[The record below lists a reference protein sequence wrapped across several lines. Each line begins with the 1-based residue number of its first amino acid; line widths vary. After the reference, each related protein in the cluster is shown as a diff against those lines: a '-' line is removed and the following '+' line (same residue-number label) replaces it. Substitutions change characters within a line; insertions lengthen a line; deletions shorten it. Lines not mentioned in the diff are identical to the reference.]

1 MTLFIASLVL
11 ALAVSALCSLL
22 EATLLS
28 LTPSQVAEL
37 ANRQP
42 KLGAVWQR
50 FKDNIERP
58 IAVILLINTAAHTI
72 GATMAGAQFELVFG
86 DAGVLWFSLIFT
98 YLMLQFTEILPKTLG
113 VLYSRRLA
121 PVIAL
126 PLELLVRLLSPVLWL
141 VHLINRPFEGQA
153 RAARP
158 TPTEEIAA
166 LAGLAR
172 LSRYISPHQE
182 RVIKG
187 VTQLSDK
194 RVRDVMVPFE
204 QIAFLSTSQRPSE
217 ALVAAHL
224 DPHTRF
230 PVSEDADRN
239 RILGYVNLKE
249 LMYLLHTDPTAAT
262 LRGIIRPVHFVT
274 VEQPAGELMQAFIEH
289 HEHMAIVQDG
299 DGKTV
304 GLVTFE
310 DVVEELVGELE
321 DEFDRL
327 PRYLHSLTGGVW
339 MVGGGLPVVELAQKT
354 GLELPEALQGSTS
367 AWLIRRLGRTPD
379 PNETVR
385 VAGADLTVRR
395 IRRGCVFEV
404 SISQTTTSSPTP

>member
-1 MTLFIASLVL
+1 MTLFIVSVVL
-11 ALAVSALCSLL
+11 ALAVSFLCSLL

-37 ANRQP
+37 TTRQP
-42 KLGAVWQR
+42 RLGGLWQS
-50 FKDNIERP
+50 FKGNIERP
-58 IAVILLINTAAHTI
+58 IAVILLVNTAAHTI

-86 DAGVLWFSLIFT
+86 DTGVIWFSLIFT

-113 VLYSRRLA
+113 VLHNRRLA

-126 PLELLVRLLSPVLWL
+126 PLAFLVRLLSPILYV
-141 VHLINRPFEGQA
+141 VHLINRPFEDRR
-153 RAARP
+153 RAEKSAP
-158 TPTEEIAA
+158 LEEIAA

-172 LSRYISPHQE
+172 LSRFISPHQE

-187 VTQLSDK
+187 ATQLSDK
-194 RVRDVMVPFE
+194 RVRDVMIPLE
-204 QIAFLSTSQRPSE
+204 QITFLSASQSPSE

-230 PVSEDADRN
+230 PISEGEDRN
-239 RILGYVNLKE
+239 RVLGYVNLKE
-249 LMYLLHTDPTAAT
+249 LVYLLHTNPADGT
-262 LRGIIRPVHFVT
+262 LRSIIRPVHFVT
-274 VEQPAGELMQAFIEH
+274 VEKPANELMRVFIEH

-299 DGKTV
+299 DEKTV

-327 PRYLHSLTGGVW
+327 PRHVHPLTGGVW
-339 MVGGGLPVVELAQKT
+339 MVGGGLPAVELAQKT
-354 GLELPEALQGSTS
+354 GVDLPEAHGSTS
-367 AWLIRRLGRTPD
+367 AWLIRRLGRTPK
-379 PNETVR
+379 PNEIVR
-385 VAGADLTVRR
+385 LAGAELTVRR
-395 IRRGCVFEV
+395 VRRGCVFEV
-404 SISQTTTSSPTP
+404 SISTAATRAPAQ